1 MLADRVKN
9 LRMARGWTQTELAER
24 AHVSQQ
30 LIWKIERG
38 KAAESRKLP
47 GIADAFGI
55 SVEELLEQSVGADK
69 KAARAADPPKTTT
82 DAALNKLL
90 ALWRGLDGPGKRH
103 VVRSVENELARI
115 AQRPFEKGD
124 ADVPQKKRK
133 AF

>member
-9 LRMARGWTQTELAER
+9 LRKARGWTQTELAER

-55 SVEELLEQSVGADK
+55 SVEELLEDSGIPHRKTAPAATQPRVVDAMLAKLQS
-69 KAARAADPPKTTT
+69 
-82 DAALNKLL
+82 
-90 ALWRGLDGPGKRH
+90 LWPGLDGAGKKH
-103 VVRSVENELARI
+103 VLRSLENELARI
-115 AQRPFEKGD
+115 AQRPFEKGGN
-124 ADVPQKKRK
+124 VLPQRKRK
-133 AF
+133 SS

>member
-9 LRMARGWTQTELAER
+9 LRIARGWTQTELAER

-55 SVEELLEQSVGADK
+55 SVEELLEEAGGSAKKIVRASPQPIEVDSMLAKLQS
-69 KAARAADPPKTTT
+69 
-82 DAALNKLL
+82 
-90 ALWRGLDGPGKRH
+90 LWPGLDRAGKRH
-103 VVRSVENELARI
+103 ALRSVENELARI

-124 ADVPQKKRK
+124 NALPQRKRK
-133 AF
+133 SS